1 MVNTEN
7 HEIKK
12 SMFVSGQ
19 AIDKPLTATDLLYL
33 IEMFILKCL
42 KRREIPDRESERLII
57 PLQD

>member
-1 MVNTEN
+1 MVNTEK
-7 HEIKK
+7 HEIEKK

-19 AIDKPLTATDLLYL
+19 AIDKPLTDLLYL
-33 IEMFILKCL
+33 FEMFILKCL

>member
-7 HEIKK
+7 HEIKKK

-19 AIDKPLTATDLLYL
+19 AIDKPLTDLLYL

>member
-12 SMFVSGQ
+12 SMFVNGQ
-19 AIDKPLTATDLLYL
+19 TIDKPLTDLFYL

-42 KRREIPDRESERLII
+42 NQREIPDRESERLII

>member
-19 AIDKPLTATDLLYL
+19 AIDKPLTDVLYL